1 MKGTKTLAALMA
13 AALLTV
19 SLTACGGDPT
29 PPNAK
34 TAPYDEMVEWLTQEG
49 YISEET
55 QPIDLNTTKGYITD
69 NTGGSFPTAMLADQA
84 EDYDGLW
91 LFWWDLGNTTE
102 AYEVYQ
108 NMKMNSGVMMIEG
121 GAAVLQ
127 TAGQNGAYAIAFAS
141 DYPNQDQ
148 VLEAFEALPTE

>member
-1 MKGTKTLAALMA
+1 MKKIKRF
-13 AALLTV
+13 AALLTAVLLTLSLV
-19 SLTACGGDPT
+19 SCGGSST

-34 TAPYDEMVEWLTQEG
+34 SASYDEMVAWMTQEG
-49 YISEET
+49 YIPEGT
-55 QPIDLNTTKGYITD
+55 QPIDINTTEGYITD
-69 NTGGSFPTAMLADQA
+69 NTGGSFPTAVLADRA

-91 LFWWDLGNTTE
+91 LFWWDLENTTE

-127 TAGQNGAYAIAFAS
+127 TAGHNGAYAIAFAS
-141 DYPNQDQ
+141 DYSNQDQ

>member
-1 MKGTKTLAALMA
+1 MKRTKTLAALLA
-13 AALLTV
+13 AVMLTV

-49 YISEET
+49 YIAEGTE
-55 QPIDLNTTKGYITD
+55 PIDINTTQGYITD
-69 NTGGSFPTAMLADQA
+69 NTGGDFPTATLADKA

-91 LFWWDLGNTTE
+91 LFWWNLEDTTE
-102 AYEVYQ
+102 NYEVYQ
-108 NMKMNSGVMMIEG
+108 NLKMNSGVMMVGG

-127 TAGQNGAYAIAFAS
+127 TAAQNGAYAIAFAS
-141 DYPNQDQ
+141 DYSNQAN
-148 VLEAFEALPTE
+148 VLEAFEALPAE